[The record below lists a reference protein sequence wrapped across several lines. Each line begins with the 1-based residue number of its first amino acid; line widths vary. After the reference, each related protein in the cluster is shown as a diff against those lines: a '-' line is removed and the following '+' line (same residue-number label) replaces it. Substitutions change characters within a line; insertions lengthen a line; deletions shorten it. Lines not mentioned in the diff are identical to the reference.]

1 MWPGMAHCLTNLASW
16 LKTLG
21 WLAKGTP
28 TPMRVFLKDSVSA
41 KGLSVEAISSLKR
54 QAKTA
59 VLSCNRQAAAEKAT
73 RKSSRYS

>member
-1 MWPGMAHCLTNLASW
+1 MAKHGALLN
-16 LKTLG
+16 KFG
-21 WLAKGTP
+21 KLAKGTP

-59 VLSCNRQAAAEKAT
+59 VLSCNRQAAAEKQQQSLVEIP
-73 RKSSRYS
+73 RKQPG